1 MERIDSI
8 LGRVLAR
15 AAGNI
20 EMADVPP
27 CRILSF
33 EAEGN
38 RVFWRH
44 SRRWLTIEGARA
56 LVPEVSDL
64 AVRATDPMG
73 VAIYEN
79 QLLDLVRAIRA
90 AEGFDPTS
98 PAQAMRVAA

>member
-1 MERIDSI
+1 MERVDSI

-20 EMADVPP
+20 DMADVPP

-44 SRRWLTIEGARA
+44 SRRWLTIAEARA

-64 AVRATDPMG
+64 AVRAADPLG
-73 VAIYEN
+73 ISIYEN

-90 AEGFDPTS
+90 AEGFVPTP
-98 PAQAMRVAA
+98 PANMARAA

>member
-1 MERIDSI
+1 MGRLDSI
-8 LGRVLAR
+8 LSRVLAR

-20 EMADVPP
+20 DMADVPP

-44 SRRWLTIEGARA
+44 SRRWLTIKEARD
-56 LVPEVSDL
+56 LVPQVSDL
-64 AVRATDPMG
+64 AVRAADPLG
-73 VAIYEN
+73 ISIYEN

-90 AEGFDPTS
+90 AEGFVPTP

>member
-1 MERIDSI
+1 MERLVSI

-20 EMADVPP
+20 DMADVPP

-44 SRRWLTIEGARA
+44 SRRWLTIKEARD
-56 LVPEVSDL
+56 LVPQVSDL
-64 AVRATDPMG
+64 AVRAADPLG
-73 VAIYEN
+73 ISIYEN

-90 AEGFDPTS
+90 AEGFVPTP
-98 PAQAMRVAA
+98 PASMARAA